1 MTAVTLDWRNDLERW
16 LKPFLD
22 LLGDKR
28 RRRMCPVYVSGLIG
42 PGDRK
47 SIQPMAERWF
57 RQISSSGAA
66 TLGWSFDD
74 TTMVKKGKHSVGVA
88 PQYCSTLGKIANCQ
102 TLVSL
107 TLARVHSPPRLDP
120 RPQPRQNGAID
131 RNHWAQ
137 PAKCRSCCRCGCS
150 SLRV

>member
-47 SIQPMAERWF
+47 SIQPMAERVAPSGYDQLHHFVSAGVWDPAAVETELLV
-57 RQISSSGAA
+57 QADKLVGAA
-66 TLGWSFDD
+66 TLCW
-74 TTMVKKGKHSVGVA
+74 
-88 PQYCSTLGKIANCQ
+88 
-102 TLVSL
+102 SL
-107 TLARVHSPPRLDP
+107 TT
-120 RPQPRQNGAID
+120 RPYSRKAGIPSVSR
-131 RNHWAQ
+131 RNI
-137 PAKCRSCCRCGCS
+137 
-150 SLRV
+150 